1 MATLNAVILAAGEGT
16 RMKSDQPK
24 VLHRICGRPMVA
36 YALDLVAMAGVKQP
50 VVVLGHGAED
60 VKQALPKEVRTV
72 IQTKQLGTGDAVLA
86 AKKSLPSLSGDV
98 LILYADTPLLRRTT
112 IQRLIETHNKGNA
125 TCTLLTAH
133 LADPSGYGRI
143 LRSETGQIAGI
154 IEEAD
159 AHAPQ
164 RAIREI
170 NVGPVVVEA
179 QALFDALAALRPSGA
194 TKELYL
200 TEIVEHIA
208 KQENTKILASKVE
221 EVSEALGINSRFELS
236 RAIGVIRQRIVE
248 QHLANGVTIED
259 TQSTFIDQGVSIGR
273 DTVIRPYTV
282 IEAGVSIGKHC
293 TIGPFARLRAG
304 VSVGDRS
311 KIGNFA
317 ELVRT
322 SVGQDVRMGHVSY
335 LGDAVVEEGVNI
347 GAGTI
352 TANYDGKEKHQTH
365 IGKHAFIGSDTVLI
379 APVKVGAHASTGA
392 GCVVTAGHDVPA
404 KSVVVGVPA
413 RAFNGKKADSA
424 ATNGKKVEKAEKSA
438 AKPALPSARKGQA
451 GKPQPRKAVKAT
463 LKPSRQAR
471 VAVRPPARRT
481 GKAAKKAVRRPV
493 RLPRGRGAANPA
505 SRRGSR
511 KPARRL
517 VAAGK
522 ARR

>member
-16 RMKSDQPK
+16 RMKSDRPK
-24 VLHRICGRPMVA
+24 VLHAICGRPMIA

-50 VVVLGHGAED
+50 IVVLGHGADD

-72 IQTKQLGTGDAVLA
+72 IQSKQLGTGDAVLA
-86 AKKSLPSLSGDV
+86 AKKLLPSASTGDV

-112 IQRLIETHNKGNA
+112 VQRLIEAHNKGHA
-125 TCTLLTAH
+125 TATLLTAH
-133 LADPSGYGRI
+133 LADPTGYGRI
-143 LRSETGQIAGI
+143 LRGETGQIASI
-154 IEEAD
+154 VEEAD

-170 NVGPVVVEA
+170 NVGPMVVEA
-179 QALFDALAALRPSGA
+179 QALFEGLAALLPSGA

-200 TEIVEHIA
+200 TEVIGHIA
-208 KQENTKILASKVE
+208 KQEHTKILTSKVE

-236 RAIGVIRQRIVE
+236 RAIGVIRQRIIE

-293 TIGPFARLRAG
+293 TIGPFARLRGG
-304 VSVGDRS
+304 VSIGDRTR
-311 KIGNFA
+311 IGNFT

-322 SVGQDVRMGHVSY
+322 SVGPDVRMGHISY
-335 LGDAVVEEGVNI
+335 LGDAVIEEGVNI

-392 GCVVTAGHDVPA
+392 GSVVTAGHDVPA

-413 RAFNGKKADSA
+413 RAFNGKKADGA
-424 ATNGKKVEKAEKSA
+424 VTNGKKVEKAA
-438 AKPALPSARKGQA
+438 TPAAHAKPAPRHTVKAALPASRRDSRKPLSARKPA
-451 GKPQPRKAVKAT
+451 KKKA
-463 LKPSRQAR
+463 
-471 VAVRPPARRT
+471 AVRQPARLS
-481 GKAAKKAVRRPV
+481 RPSA
-493 RLPRGRGAANPA
+493 RGRGAAKK
-505 SRRGSR
+505 

-517 VAAGK
+517 VAAK
-522 ARR
+522 RSTKR